1 MEAKHMA
8 EKKVETL
15 IVALA
20 RDTWDQNE
28 IRQVAGSLIEV
39 PLAAAMKGLQAG
51 IYLAPDEE

>member
-1 MEAKHMA
+1 MA

-20 RDTWDQNE
+20 RDTWDADE